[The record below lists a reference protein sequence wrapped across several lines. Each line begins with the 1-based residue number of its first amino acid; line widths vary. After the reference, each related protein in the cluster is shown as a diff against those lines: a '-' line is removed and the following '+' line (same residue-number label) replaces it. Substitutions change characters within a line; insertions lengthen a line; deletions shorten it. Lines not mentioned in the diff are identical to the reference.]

1 MTASAENLY
10 THLGSTT
17 PRWLLRQDSDA
28 LNFIDANGEVLVS
41 KVLTAEQAAQVRA
54 LTGTTRALE
63 LELQLSAG
71 ADHCDL
77 ILVGKRSDVGVWTGF
92 AADFSSARVVAQ
104 ALQQGLAFAE
114 QVVSEVH
121 SLVVIIDQNGKLKR
135 LNKLCEELS
144 GFREEDLIGRNAHDL
159 FMPEAEHDDAR
170 RNIAHFFATGESW
183 SVERPIRT
191 RNGVRQ
197 VLWRNKFVKGG
208 PEEGTYLV
216 CSGVDITEEREAKQ
230 KLLELATTDVLTG
243 LANRHAIQEHI
254 AARLAVPDNRF
265 AVLYLDLDNFKQVN
279 DHYGHAKGDK
289 LIVAVAG
296 LIKQSLRGNDMLARL
311 GGDELV
317 VVLDGA
323 DAATAQAVAGRILDR
338 MKAAPVVLENVEL
351 YTNCSVGIALAHE
364 HGASVDELIR
374 NADTAM
380 YCAKDDGKGQFR
392 VFTQSMTEKAREYIW
407 LDRELRKSFGAG
419 QLELHYQPKVCLR
432 TGRALGVE
440 ALIRWRHPERG
451 FVSPLNFIPYA
462 EESGI
467 IHDLGA
473 WVLREAVLQS
483 KAWADEGLELRVAV
497 NISARQ
503 LGSDRVLRHF
513 KDYLLETGQARSLV
527 DIELTESC
535 LAHDEE
541 LALSL
546 INQFKDLGC
555 EVHLD
560 DFGTG
565 YSSLS
570 QLVRMPIDVLKMDR
584 SFIRKLCEDK
594 RSQALVRSVVA
605 VSQELGCKLVAEGVE
620 TEEQAAMLRDL
631 GAGQAQGYLFAKPMP
646 AKDATVWLQTQQ
658 SKPTLRRVA

>member
-1 MTASAENLY
+1 MTVPENLY

-17 PRWLLRQDSDA
+17 PRWTLRHDSDA
-28 LNFIDANGEVLVS
+28 LNFVDGTGEVLVS
-41 KVLTAEQAAQVRA
+41 KQLSSAQANQIRT
-54 LTGTTRALE
+54 LSGTTRAIE
-63 LELQLSAG
+63 LEVELG
-71 ADHCDL
+71 ATGERCDL
-77 ILVGKRSDVGVWTGF
+77 ILVGQRCDIGMWAGF

-104 ALQQGLAFAE
+104 ALQRGLAFAE

-159 FMPEAEHDDAR
+159 FMPEEQHDDAR

-191 RNGVRQ
+191 RTGVRQ

-230 KLLELATTDVLTG
+230 KLLELATTDTLTG

-254 AARLAVPDNRF
+254 RERLQDEESQF
-265 AVLYLDLDNFKQVN
+265 AVMYLDLDNFKQVN
-279 DHYGHAKGDK
+279 DHYGHAQGDK
-289 LIVAVAG
+289 LIKAVAQI
-296 LIKQSLRGNDMLARL
+296 LQASLREKDLLARL

-317 VVLDGA
+317 MVLNGA
-323 DAATAQAVAGRILDR
+323 NEQTAQSVATRVLER
-338 MKAAPVVLENVEL
+338 LKAAPVLVDSVEL
-351 YTNCSVGIALAHE
+351 FTNCSIGIALAHA
-364 HGASVDELIR
+364 HGKSVDELVR

-380 YCAKDDGKGQFR
+380 YCAKDGGKGQFR

-432 TGRALGVE
+432 TGRALSVE

-473 WVLREAVLQS
+473 WVLKEAVEQS
-483 KAWADEGLELRVAV
+483 KVWAATGLTVRVAV

-503 LGSDRVLRHF
+503 LGNDRVLRHF
-513 KDYLLETGQARSLV
+513 KDCLLSADQSRSLV

-535 LAHDEE
+535 LAHDEG

-546 INQFKDLGC
+546 INQFKELGC

-570 QLVRMPIDVLKMDR
+570 QLVRMPIDVLKLDR
-584 SFIRKLCEDK
+584 SFIHNLCQDT
-594 RSQALVRSVVA
+594 RSQALVRAVVA
-605 VSQELGCKLVAEGVE
+605 VSQELSCKLVAEGVE
-620 TEEQAAMLRDL
+620 TEQQAEMLRNL

-646 AKDATVWLQTQQ
+646 AQAVTDWLVSNQG
-658 SKPTLRRVA
+658 KAALRRVA